1 MKENP
6 TARAAP
12 IERMQERIPNSD
24 YQQLHHFI
32 SESTWDAFG
41 VMRTVATQTQ
51 QSLSRLKGQQGL
63 LLDESGWE
71 KAGTKSVGVARQYI
85 GQVGKVCNAQV
96 GVFAALVRG
105 ERVGIVNARLYLPTG
120 WSIDQPRCKA
130 AGIPTAHQVY
140 QTKAEL
146 AVSMLTELE
155 GFLTY
160 DWVGGDS
167 IYGNSP
173 TLRAHLLAQ
182 KQAFVLDVGQE
193 LGVYCQDPAPYLP
206 AAPVGQGRK
215 PTRLQTDQKRVSLR
229 SLLAQQSNSDW
240 QTLPYRMGSKGQLV
254 RQAVLV
260 PVWVWNPD
268 QNESA
273 QPLHLLISR
282 LVDGSE
288 IKYSLVYAP
297 DGPPNLS
304 ISLYRQMQRYWIE
317 RGFQDIKQELGLH
330 QNQTRSWIAWYH
342 HVALTMMALHFMLES
357 RIEMAEDLPLLSC
370 SDIKLMLAK
379 SLLNKLNQ
387 SDTLWHA
394 IEQRHRLRSQNPYLY
409 ICQT

>member
-1 MKENP
+1 
-6 TARAAP
+6 
-12 IERMQERIPNSD
+12 
-24 YQQLHHFI
+24 
-32 SESTWDAFG
+32 
-41 VMRTVATQTQ
+41 MRTVANQTQ

-63 LLDESGWE
+63 LLDESGWQ

-105 ERVGIVNARLYLPTG
+105 ERVGIVNARLYLPAG
-120 WSIDQPRCKA
+120 WSADQPRCKA
-130 AGIPTAHQVY
+130 AGMPTAHQVY

-146 AVSMLTELE
+146 AVLMLTELE
-155 GFLTY
+155 ELVTY

-167 IYGNSP
+167 IYGDSP
-173 TLRAHLLAQ
+173 TLRAHLLAK

-193 LGVYCQDPAPYLP
+193 LGVYRQDPALYLP
-206 AAPVGQGRK
+206 APPVGRGCK
-215 PTRLQTDQKRVSLR
+215 PTRLQTDQKRVSLH
-229 SLLAQQSNSDW
+229 SLLAQESDADW
-240 QTLPYRMGSKGQLV
+240 QTLPYRVSSKGQLV

-260 PVWVWNPD
+260 PVWVWNPH
-268 QNESA
+268 QHETA
-273 QPLHLLISR
+273 QPLYLLISR

-288 IKYSLVYAP
+288 VKYSLVYAP
-297 DGPPNLS
+297 DGSPDLPT
-304 ISLYRQMQRYWIE
+304 SLYRQMQRYGRAAVAVE

-330 QNQTRSWIAWYH
+330 QNQTRSWIGWYH

-357 RIEMAEDLPLLSC
+357 RIEMAESLPLLSC